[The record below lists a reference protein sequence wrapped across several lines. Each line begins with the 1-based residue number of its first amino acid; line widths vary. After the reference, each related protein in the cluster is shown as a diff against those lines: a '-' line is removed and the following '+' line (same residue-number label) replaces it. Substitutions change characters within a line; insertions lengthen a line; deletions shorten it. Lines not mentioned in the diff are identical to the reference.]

1 MMNKLIY
8 ECVNRTM
15 QDLMKINNPAFGQ
28 LPFGGK
34 VVLAAGDFRQILP
47 IIRHGERAAIV
58 SSTIKRSNLWES
70 FSVMHLTENM
80 RVKQMGNVDHV
91 QQTVFSDYLLRI
103 GNGREPTTNDS
114 LHDDFVNIQLSGC
127 NLAKSVE
134 ELIQTTFP
142 NLQAATIYSR
152 PILQHLLE
160 ELF

>member
-1 MMNKLIY
+1 MNKLVY

-15 QDLMKINNPAFGQ
+15 QDVMKINNPAFGQ

-34 VVLAAGDFRQILP
+34 VVLAAGDFR
-47 IIRHGERAAIV
+47 HGERAAIV

-70 FSVMHLTENM
+70 FSIMHLTENM

-142 NLQAATIYSR
+142 NLQTASTDST
-152 PILQHLLE
+152 QHLLE